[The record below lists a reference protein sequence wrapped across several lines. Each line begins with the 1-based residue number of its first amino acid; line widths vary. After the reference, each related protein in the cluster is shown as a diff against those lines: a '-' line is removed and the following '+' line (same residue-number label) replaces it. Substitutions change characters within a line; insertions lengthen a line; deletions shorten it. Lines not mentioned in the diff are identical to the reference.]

1 MGYIYD
7 LHVHSCECSK
17 CASMTAREAV
27 RAYKERGFAGIVL
40 TNHFIRGNNRVPAGL
55 PWAERMDY
63 YRKAFLSA
71 QDEGERL
78 GMDVFFGIE
87 EHYGNGQEILIYGI
101 SPDFTAENP
110 DMCDIPPEEL
120 CARVRAAGGFTSHA
134 HPYRVRDYIT
144 YPFCRMDVSALDGAE
159 VLNAA
164 NTAGEDESA
173 LRFCRENGLM
183 PTAGSDTHHVNRV
196 LEGCLCGMEFP
207 HRVHSGAELSQLLF
221 SGAGTPVCIGTRVE

>member
-27 RAYKERGFAGIVL
+27 RAYKERGFAGFVL
-40 TNHFIRGNNRVPAGL
+40 TNHFIRGNNCVPAGL
-55 PWAERMDY
+55 PWAERMNY
-63 YRKAFLSA
+63 YRDAWLSA
-71 QDEGERL
+71 LDEGEKL
-78 GMDVFFGIE
+78 GLDVFFGIE
-87 EHYGNGQEILIYGI
+87 EHYGFGQEILIYGI

-120 CARVRAAGGFTSHA
+120 CARVRTAGGFTSHA
-134 HPYRVRDYIT
+134 HPFRVRDYIT
-144 YPFCRMDVSALDGAE
+144 YPFRRMDVSALDGAE

-164 NTAGEDESA
+164 NTAREDELA
-173 LRFCRENGLM
+173 LRFCRENGFM
-183 PTAGSDTHHVNRV
+183 PTAGSDTHHVKRV

-207 HRVHSGAELSQLLF
+207 RRLRDNADLAQMLF
-221 SGAGTPVCIGTRVE
+221 AGAGKPVCIGTRRE

>member
-71 QDEGERL
+71 RDEGERL

-87 EHYGNGQEILIYGI
+87 EHYGNG
-101 SPDFTAENP
+101 
-110 DMCDIPPEEL
+110 
-120 CARVRAAGGFTSHA
+120 
-134 HPYRVRDYIT
+134 
-144 YPFCRMDVSALDGAE
+144 
-159 VLNAA
+159 
-164 NTAGEDESA
+164 
-173 LRFCRENGLM
+173 
-183 PTAGSDTHHVNRV
+183 
-196 LEGCLCGMEFP
+196 
-207 HRVHSGAELSQLLF
+207 
-221 SGAGTPVCIGTRVE
+221 

>member
-55 PWAERMDY
+55 TWAERMDY

-71 QDEGERL
+71 RDEGERL

-144 YPFCRMDVSALDGAE
+144 YPFWTAQRCSTPRIPRARTKAHSAS
-159 VLNAA
+159 AA
-164 NTAGEDESA
+164 KT
-173 LRFCRENGLM
+173 GLC
-183 PTAGSDTHHVNRV
+183 P
-196 LEGCLCGMEFP
+196 L
-207 HRVHSGAELSQLLF
+207 
-221 SGAGTPVCIGTRVE
+221 PVRIPIM

>member
-27 RAYKERGFAGIVL
+27 RAYKERGFAGIAL

-71 QDEGERL
+71 RDEGERL

-87 EHYGNGQEILIYGI
+87 EHTETGRKYL
-101 SPDFTAENP
+101 FTAYRRISLRKTRI
-110 DMCDIPPEEL
+110 CAIYL
-120 CARVRAAGGFTSHA
+120 RRSFARVSAPRAVFGIISHIRFAGWMSPLWTAQRCSTPRIPRARTKA
-134 HPYRVRDYIT
+134 HSASAAKTGLCPLPVRI
-144 YPFCRMDVSALDGAE
+144 PIM
-159 VLNAA
+159 
-164 NTAGEDESA
+164 
-173 LRFCRENGLM
+173 
-183 PTAGSDTHHVNRV
+183 
-196 LEGCLCGMEFP
+196 
-207 HRVHSGAELSQLLF
+207 
-221 SGAGTPVCIGTRVE
+221 